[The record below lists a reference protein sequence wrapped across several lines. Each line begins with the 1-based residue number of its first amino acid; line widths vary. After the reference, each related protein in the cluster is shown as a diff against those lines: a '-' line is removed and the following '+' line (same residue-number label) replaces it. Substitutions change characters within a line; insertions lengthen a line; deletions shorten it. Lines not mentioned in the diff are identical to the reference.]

1 VNSKQP
7 EFPIFWAHH
16 YDALLSHSILG
27 SSKIMKFFSATIKN
41 VSRTLNGL
49 VFSLLYL
56 KQIPFWQGEW
66 NNLKVYVNDVIAGFG
81 GLFGLQIL
89 DVAGDKM

>member
-1 VNSKQP
+1 MNSKQP

-16 YDALLSHSILG
+16 YDAPLSHSILG
-27 SSKIMKFFSATIKN
+27 SSKIMKFLSATIKN

-56 KQIPFWQGEW
+56 KQVPFRQGEW

-81 GLFGLQIL
+81 DCLVYKF
-89 DVAGDKM
+89 

>member
-1 VNSKQP
+1 
-7 EFPIFWAHH
+7 
-16 YDALLSHSILG
+16 
-27 SSKIMKFFSATIKN
+27 MKFFSATIKN

-66 NNLKVYVNDVIAGFG
+66 NNFKVYVNDVIAGFG